1 MASLS
6 SWKQHSVCCITW
18 ADVLFVPGKAKALI
32 IGAGGLGLWAL
43 GLSRAMFPAGTV
55 IYMAD
60 IEASLLSARDN

>member
-1 MASLS
+1 M
-6 SWKQHSVCCITW
+6 
-18 ADVLFVPGKAKALI
+18 LFVPGKAKALI